1 MQKTESA
8 AKTIFTGTGR
18 GLMGDIKVEVGF
30 SIDSIKIIQEEET
43 VGIGDLALRSIPDR
57 IIAANSL
64 DVDAITSATITT
76 DGIKNA
82 VKDALYQA
90 VEEIT
95 GEALM
100 AEEAGPRP
108 AAAGEMIGTG
118 AGLHGPVVVR
128 VESSDGKTI
137 ENVEVI
143 EHSETPGIGTKAID
157 ELPAIM
163 VQNNSY
169 DVDHISG
176 ATVTSKAIKEGVKEA
191 METGGG
197 TSEQFLVS
205 AIGSNGPIVLSF
217 ETTDGKSIQDIQI
230 VQEQVEFNIP
240 KKVSETDSIST
251 ASMKA
256 EEIEEVVA
264 EIDSVSSPSTA
275 VEEEPEA
282 IVEEVDSVSSP
293 SKAVIEADLST
304 FETAENEYLGQGD
317 GINGAVVVRVT
328 TKDGAKIDAVA
339 VLEHHETEG
348 VGTLAIDAL
357 PKQIV
362 KEQSLELDSIS
373 GASVTSRAIL
383 DATKEALETAKSSN

>member
-8 AKTIFTGTGR
+8 AKTSFTGTGR

-57 IIAANSL
+57 IVEANSL

-100 AEEAGPRP
+100 AEEAGPKS
-108 AAAGEMIGTG
+108 AVAGEMIGTG

-128 VESSDGKTI
+128 VESSDGITI
-137 ENVEVI
+137 ENIEVI

-157 ELPAIM
+157 ELPAII
-163 VQNNSY
+163 VQNNNY

-176 ATVTSKAIKEGVKEA
+176 ATVTSNAIKEGVKEA

-205 AIGSNGPIVLSF
+205 AIGSNGPIMLSF

-230 VQEQVEFNIP
+230 VNEQVEFNIS
-240 KKVSETDSIST
+240 KKVEETDSISA
-251 ASMKA
+251 ASVKA
-256 EEIEEVVA
+256 EEEEV
-264 EIDSVSSPSTA
+264 
-275 VEEEPEA
+275 EEV
-282 IVEEVDSVSSP
+282 VEEVDSISSP

-304 FETAENEYLGQGD
+304 FETGENEYLGQGD
-317 GINGAVVVRVT
+317 GMNGSLVVRIT
-328 TKDGAKIDAVA
+328 TADGTKIDDVT

-348 VGTLAIDAL
+348 IGTLAIDAL

-362 KEQSLELDSIS
+362 KKQSLELDSIS

-383 DATKEALETAKSSN
+383 DGTKEALEKAKSSN

>member
-1 MQKTESA
+1 
-8 AKTIFTGTGR
+8 
-18 GLMGDIKVEVGF
+18 MGDIKVEVGF

-57 IIAANSL
+57 IVEANSL

-100 AEEAGPRP
+100 AEEAGPKS
-108 AAAGEMIGTG
+108 AVAGEMIGTG
-118 AGLHGPVVVR
+118 EGLHGPVVVR
-128 VESSDGKTI
+128 VESSDGNTI
-137 ENVEVI
+137 ENIEVI

-157 ELPAIM
+157 ELPAII
-163 VQNNSY
+163 VQNNNY

-176 ATVTSKAIKEGVKEA
+176 ATVTSNAIKEGVKEA
-191 METGGG
+191 IETSGG

-205 AIGSNGPIVLSF
+205 AIGSNGPIMLSF

-230 VQEQVEFNIP
+230 VNEQVEFNIP
-240 KKVSETDSIST
+240 KKVEETDSVSA
-251 ASMKA
+251 ASVKA
-256 EEIEEVVA
+256 EEEEV
-264 EIDSVSSPSTA
+264 
-275 VEEEPEA
+275 EEV
-282 IVEEVDSVSSP
+282 VEEVDSISSP

-304 FETAENEYLGQGD
+304 FETGENEYLGQGD
-317 GINGAVVVRVT
+317 GMNGSLVVRIT
-328 TKDGAKIDAVA
+328 TADGTKIDDVT

-348 VGTLAIDAL
+348 IGTLAIDAL
-357 PKQIV
+357 PKQII
-362 KEQSLELDSIS
+362 KKQSLELDGIS

-383 DATKEALETAKSSN
+383 DGTKEALEKAKSSN

>member
-8 AKTIFTGTGR
+8 AKTSFTGTGR

-57 IIAANSL
+57 IVEANSL

-100 AEEAGPRP
+100 AEEAGPKS
-108 AAAGEMIGTG
+108 AVAGEMIGTG

-128 VESSDGKTI
+128 VESSDGITI

-157 ELPAIM
+157 ELPAII
-163 VQNNSY
+163 VQNNNY

-176 ATVTSKAIKEGVKEA
+176 ATVTSNAIKEGVKEA

-205 AIGSNGPIVLSF
+205 AIGSNGPIMLSF

-230 VQEQVEFNIP
+230 VNEQVEFNIS
-240 KKVSETDSIST
+240 KKVEETDSVSA
-251 ASMKA
+251 ASVKA
-256 EEIEEVVA
+256 EEEE
-264 EIDSVSSPSTA
+264 
-275 VEEEPEA
+275 
-282 IVEEVDSVSSP
+282 VEEVDSISSP
-293 SKAVIEADLST
+293 SKSVIEADLST
-304 FETAENEYLGQGD
+304 FETGENEYLGQGD
-317 GINGAVVVRVT
+317 GMNGSLVVRIT
-328 TKDGAKIDAVA
+328 TADGTKIDDVT

-348 VGTLAIDAL
+348 IGTLAIDAL

-362 KEQSLELDSIS
+362 KKQSLELDSIS

-383 DATKEALETAKSSN
+383 DGTKEALEKAKSSN

>member
-8 AKTIFTGTGR
+8 AKTSFTGTGR

-57 IIAANSL
+57 IVEANSL

-100 AEEAGPRP
+100 AKEAGPKS
-108 AAAGEMIGTG
+108 AVAGEMIGTG

-128 VESSDGKTI
+128 VESSDGITI

-157 ELPAIM
+157 ELPAII
-163 VQNNSY
+163 VQNNNY

-176 ATVTSKAIKEGVKEA
+176 ATVTSNAIKEGVKEA

-205 AIGSNGPIVLSF
+205 AIGSNGPIMLSF

-230 VQEQVEFNIP
+230 VNEQVEFNIS
-240 KKVSETDSIST
+240 KKVEETDSVSA
-251 ASMKA
+251 ASVKA
-256 EEIEEVVA
+256 EEEEV
-264 EIDSVSSPSTA
+264 
-275 VEEEPEA
+275 EEV
-282 IVEEVDSVSSP
+282 VEEVDSISSP

-304 FETAENEYLGQGD
+304 FETGENEYLGQGD
-317 GINGAVVVRVT
+317 GMNGSLVVRITTADGTNIDDVT
-328 TKDGAKIDAVA
+328 

-348 VGTLAIDAL
+348 IGTLAIDAL

-362 KEQSLELDSIS
+362 KKQSLELDSIS

-383 DATKEALETAKSSN
+383 DGTKEALEKAKSSN

>member
-8 AKTIFTGTGR
+8 AKTTFTGTGK

-30 SIDSIKIIQEEET
+30 SIDSIKIIQEKET

-57 IIAANSL
+57 IIEANSL

-100 AEEAGPRP
+100 AEEAGPKS
-108 AAAGEMIGTG
+108 AVAGEMIGTG

-128 VESSDGKTI
+128 VESSDGNTI
-137 ENVEVI
+137 ENIEVI

-157 ELPAIM
+157 ELPAII

-176 ATVTSKAIKEGVKEA
+176 ATVTSNAIKEGVKEA

-205 AIGSNGPIVLSF
+205 AIGSNGPIMLSF

-230 VQEQVEFNIP
+230 VNEQVEFNIS
-240 KKVSETDSIST
+240 KKVEETDSVSA
-251 ASMKA
+251 ASVKA
-256 EEIEEVVA
+256 EEVKVEEV
-264 EIDSVSSPSTA
+264 
-275 VEEEPEA
+275 
-282 IVEEVDSVSSP
+282 VEEVDSISSP

-304 FETAENEYLGQGD
+304 FETGENEYLGQGD
-317 GINGAVVVRVT
+317 GMNGSLVVRIT
-328 TKDGAKIDAVA
+328 TADGTKIDDVT

-348 VGTLAIDAL
+348 IGTLAIDAL

-362 KEQSLELDSIS
+362 KKQSLELDSIS

-383 DATKEALETAKSSN
+383 DGTKEALEKAKSSN

>member
-8 AKTIFTGTGR
+8 AKTSFTGTGR

-57 IIAANSL
+57 IIEANSL

-100 AEEAGPRP
+100 AEEAGPKS
-108 AAAGEMIGTG
+108 AVAGEMIGTG

-128 VESSDGKTI
+128 VESSDGITI
-137 ENVEVI
+137 ENIEVI

-157 ELPAIM
+157 ELPAII
-163 VQNNSY
+163 VQNNNY

-176 ATVTSKAIKEGVKEA
+176 ATVTSNAIKEGVKEA

-205 AIGSNGPIVLSF
+205 AIGSNGPIMLSF

-230 VQEQVEFNIP
+230 VNEQVEFNIS
-240 KKVSETDSIST
+240 KKVEETDSVSA
-251 ASMKA
+251 ASVKA
-256 EEIEEVVA
+256 EEEEV
-264 EIDSVSSPSTA
+264 
-275 VEEEPEA
+275 EEV
-282 IVEEVDSVSSP
+282 VEEVDSISSP

-304 FETAENEYLGQGD
+304 FETGENEYLGQGD
-317 GINGAVVVRVT
+317 GMNGSLVVRIT
-328 TKDGAKIDAVA
+328 TADGTKIDDVT

-348 VGTLAIDAL
+348 IGTLAIDAL

-362 KEQSLELDSIS
+362 KKQSLELDSIS

-383 DATKEALETAKSSN
+383 DGTKEALEKAKSSN

>member
-8 AKTIFTGTGR
+8 AKTSFTGTGR

-57 IIAANSL
+57 IVEANSL

-100 AEEAGPRP
+100 AEEAGPKS
-108 AAAGEMIGTG
+108 AVAGEMIGTG

-128 VESSDGKTI
+128 VESSDGITI

-157 ELPAIM
+157 ELPAII
-163 VQNNSY
+163 VQNNNY

-176 ATVTSKAIKEGVKEA
+176 ATVTSNAIKEGVKEA

-205 AIGSNGPIVLSF
+205 AIGSNGPIMLSF

-230 VQEQVEFNIP
+230 VNEQVEFNIS
-240 KKVSETDSIST
+240 KKVEETDSVSA
-251 ASMKA
+251 ASVKA
-256 EEIEEVVA
+256 EEEEV
-264 EIDSVSSPSTA
+264 
-275 VEEEPEA
+275 EEV
-282 IVEEVDSVSSP
+282 VEEVDSISSP

-304 FETAENEYLGQGD
+304 FETGENEYLGQGD
-317 GINGAVVVRVT
+317 GMNGSLVVRIT
-328 TKDGAKIDAVA
+328 TADGTKIDDVT

-348 VGTLAIDAL
+348 IGTLAIDAL

-362 KEQSLELDSIS
+362 KKQSLELDSIS

-383 DATKEALETAKSSN
+383 DGTKEALEKAKSSN

>member
-8 AKTIFTGTGR
+8 AKTSFTGTGR

-57 IIAANSL
+57 IVEANSL

-100 AEEAGPRP
+100 AEEAGPKS
-108 AAAGEMIGTG
+108 AVAGEMIGTG

-128 VESSDGKTI
+128 VESSDGNTI

-157 ELPAIM
+157 ELPAII
-163 VQNNSY
+163 VQNNNY

-176 ATVTSKAIKEGVKEA
+176 ATVTSNAIKEGVKEA

-205 AIGSNGPIVLSF
+205 AIGSNGPIMLSF

-230 VQEQVEFNIP
+230 VNEQVEFNIS
-240 KKVSETDSIST
+240 KKVEETDSVSA
-251 ASMKA
+251 ASVKA
-256 EEIEEVVA
+256 EEEEV
-264 EIDSVSSPSTA
+264 
-275 VEEEPEA
+275 EEV
-282 IVEEVDSVSSP
+282 VEEVDSISSP

-304 FETAENEYLGQGD
+304 FETGENEYLGQGD
-317 GINGAVVVRVT
+317 GMNGSLVVRIT
-328 TKDGAKIDAVA
+328 TADGTKIDDVT

-348 VGTLAIDAL
+348 IGTLAIDAL

-362 KEQSLELDSIS
+362 KKQSLELDSIS

-383 DATKEALETAKSSN
+383 DGTKEALEKAKSSN

>member
-8 AKTIFTGTGR
+8 AKTSFTGTGR

-57 IIAANSL
+57 IVEANSL

-100 AEEAGPRP
+100 AEEAGQKS
-108 AAAGEMIGTG
+108 AVAGEMIGTG

-128 VESSDGKTI
+128 VESSDGITI
-137 ENVEVI
+137 ENIEVI

-157 ELPAIM
+157 ELPAII
-163 VQNNSY
+163 VQNNNY

-176 ATVTSKAIKEGVKEA
+176 ATVTSNAIKEGVKEA

-205 AIGSNGPIVLSF
+205 AIGSNGPIMLSF

-230 VQEQVEFNIP
+230 VNEQVEFNIS
-240 KKVSETDSIST
+240 KKVEETDSVSA
-251 ASMKA
+251 ASVKA
-256 EEIEEVVA
+256 EEEEV
-264 EIDSVSSPSTA
+264 
-275 VEEEPEA
+275 EEV
-282 IVEEVDSVSSP
+282 VEEVDSISSP

-304 FETAENEYLGQGD
+304 FETGENEYLGQGD
-317 GINGAVVVRVT
+317 GMNGSLVVRIT
-328 TKDGAKIDAVA
+328 TADGTKIDDVT

-348 VGTLAIDAL
+348 IGTLAIDAL

-362 KEQSLELDSIS
+362 KKQSLELDSIS

-383 DATKEALETAKSSN
+383 DGTKEALEKAKSSN

>member
-8 AKTIFTGTGR
+8 AKTSFTGTGR

-57 IIAANSL
+57 IVEANSL

-100 AEEAGPRP
+100 AKEAGPKS
-108 AAAGEMIGTG
+108 AVAGEMIGTG

-128 VESSDGKTI
+128 VESSDGITI

-157 ELPAIM
+157 ELPAII
-163 VQNNSY
+163 VQNNNY

-176 ATVTSKAIKEGVKEA
+176 ATVTSNAIKEGVKEA

-205 AIGSNGPIVLSF
+205 AIGSNGPIMLSF

-230 VQEQVEFNIP
+230 VNEQVEFNIS
-240 KKVSETDSIST
+240 KKVEETDSVSA
-251 ASMKA
+251 ASVKA
-256 EEIEEVVA
+256 EEEEV
-264 EIDSVSSPSTA
+264 
-275 VEEEPEA
+275 EEV
-282 IVEEVDSVSSP
+282 VEEVDSISSP

-304 FETAENEYLGQGD
+304 FETGENEYLGQGD
-317 GINGAVVVRVT
+317 GMNGSLVVRIT
-328 TKDGAKIDAVA
+328 TADGTKIDDVT

-348 VGTLAIDAL
+348 IGTLAIDAL

-362 KEQSLELDSIS
+362 KKQSLELDSIS

-383 DATKEALETAKSSN
+383 DGTKEALEKAKSSN

>member
-8 AKTIFTGTGR
+8 AKTSFTGTGR

-57 IIAANSL
+57 IVEANSL

-100 AEEAGPRP
+100 AEEAGPKS
-108 AAAGEMIGTG
+108 AVAGEMIGTG

-128 VESSDGKTI
+128 VESSDGITI
-137 ENVEVI
+137 ENIEVI

-157 ELPAIM
+157 ELPAII
-163 VQNNSY
+163 VQNNNY

-176 ATVTSKAIKEGVKEA
+176 ATVTSNAIKEGVKEA

-205 AIGSNGPIVLSF
+205 AIGSNGPIMLSF

-230 VQEQVEFNIP
+230 VNEQVEFNIS
-240 KKVSETDSIST
+240 KKVEETDSVSA
-251 ASMKA
+251 ASVKA
-256 EEIEEVVA
+256 EEEEV
-264 EIDSVSSPSTA
+264 
-275 VEEEPEA
+275 EEV
-282 IVEEVDSVSSP
+282 VEEVDSISSP

-304 FETAENEYLGQGD
+304 FETGENEYLGQGD
-317 GINGAVVVRVT
+317 GMNGSLVVRIT
-328 TKDGAKIDAVA
+328 TADGTKIDDVT

-348 VGTLAIDAL
+348 IGTLAIDAL

-362 KEQSLELDSIS
+362 KKQSLELDSIS

-383 DATKEALETAKSSN
+383 DGTKEALEKAKSSN

>member
-8 AKTIFTGTGR
+8 AKTSFTGTGR

-30 SIDSIKIIQEEET
+30 SIDSIKIIQEKET

-57 IIAANSL
+57 IIEANSL

-100 AEEAGPRP
+100 AEEAGPKS
-108 AAAGEMIGTG
+108 AVAGEMIGTG

-128 VESSDGKTI
+128 VESSDGITI
-137 ENVEVI
+137 ENIEVI

-157 ELPAIM
+157 ELPAII
-163 VQNNSY
+163 VQNNNY

-176 ATVTSKAIKEGVKEA
+176 ATVTSNAIKEGVKEA

-205 AIGSNGPIVLSF
+205 AIGSNGPIMLSF

-230 VQEQVEFNIP
+230 VNEQVEFNIS
-240 KKVSETDSIST
+240 KKVEETDSVSA
-251 ASMKA
+251 ASVKA
-256 EEIEEVVA
+256 EEEEV
-264 EIDSVSSPSTA
+264 
-275 VEEEPEA
+275 EEV
-282 IVEEVDSVSSP
+282 VEEVDSISSP

-304 FETAENEYLGQGD
+304 FETGENEYLGQGD
-317 GINGAVVVRVT
+317 GMNGSLVVRIT
-328 TKDGAKIDAVA
+328 TADGTKIDDVT

-348 VGTLAIDAL
+348 IGTLAIDAL

-362 KEQSLELDSIS
+362 KKQSLELDSIS

-383 DATKEALETAKSSN
+383 DGTKEALEKAKSSN

>member
-8 AKTIFTGTGR
+8 AKTSFTGTGR

-57 IIAANSL
+57 IVEANSL

-100 AEEAGPRP
+100 AEEAGPKS
-108 AAAGEMIGTG
+108 AVAGEMIGTG

-128 VESSDGKTI
+128 VESSDGITI

-157 ELPAIM
+157 ELPAII
-163 VQNNSY
+163 VQNNNY

-176 ATVTSKAIKEGVKEA
+176 ATVTSNAIKEGVKEA

-205 AIGSNGPIVLSF
+205 AIGSNGPIMLSF

-230 VQEQVEFNIP
+230 VNEQVEFNIS
-240 KKVSETDSIST
+240 KKVEETDSVSA
-251 ASMKA
+251 ASVKA
-256 EEIEEVVA
+256 EEEEV
-264 EIDSVSSPSTA
+264 
-275 VEEEPEA
+275 EEV
-282 IVEEVDSVSSP
+282 VEEVDSISSP

-304 FETAENEYLGQGD
+304 FETGENEYLGQAD
-317 GINGAVVVRVT
+317 GMNGSLVVRIT
-328 TKDGAKIDAVA
+328 TADGTKIDDVT

-348 VGTLAIDAL
+348 IGTLAIDAL

-362 KEQSLELDSIS
+362 KKQSLELDSIS

-383 DATKEALETAKSSN
+383 DGTKEALEKAKSSN

>member
-8 AKTIFTGTGR
+8 AKTSFTGTGR

-57 IIAANSL
+57 IVEANSL

-95 GEALM
+95 GEAIM
-100 AEEAGPRP
+100 AEEAGPKS
-108 AAAGEMIGTG
+108 AVAGEMIGTG

-128 VESSDGKTI
+128 VESSDGITI
-137 ENVEVI
+137 ENIEVI

-157 ELPAIM
+157 ELPAII
-163 VQNNSY
+163 VQNNNY

-176 ATVTSKAIKEGVKEA
+176 ATVTSNAIKEGVKEA

-205 AIGSNGPIVLSF
+205 AIGSNGPIMLSF

-230 VQEQVEFNIP
+230 VNEQVEFNIS
-240 KKVSETDSIST
+240 KKVEETDSVSA
-251 ASMKA
+251 ASVKA
-256 EEIEEVVA
+256 EEEEVEEVVG
-264 EIDSVSSPSTA
+264 
-275 VEEEPEA
+275 
-282 IVEEVDSVSSP
+282 EVDSISSP

-304 FETAENEYLGQGD
+304 FETGENEYLGQAD
-317 GINGAVVVRVT
+317 GMNGSLVVRIT
-328 TKDGAKIDAVA
+328 TADGTKIDDVT

-348 VGTLAIDAL
+348 IGTLAIDAL

-362 KEQSLELDSIS
+362 KKQSLELDSIS

-383 DATKEALETAKSSN
+383 DGTKEALEKAKSSN

>member
-8 AKTIFTGTGR
+8 AKTSFTGTGR

-57 IIAANSL
+57 IVEANSL

-100 AEEAGPRP
+100 AEEAGPKS
-108 AAAGEMIGTG
+108 AVAGEMIGTG

-128 VESSDGKTI
+128 VESSDGNTI
-137 ENVEVI
+137 ENIEVI

-157 ELPAIM
+157 ELPAII
-163 VQNNSY
+163 VQNNNY

-176 ATVTSKAIKEGVKEA
+176 ATVTSNAIKEGVKEA

-205 AIGSNGPIVLSF
+205 AIGSNGPIMLSF

-230 VQEQVEFNIP
+230 VNEQVEFNIP
-240 KKVSETDSIST
+240 KKVEETDSVSA
-251 ASMKA
+251 ASVKA
-256 EEIEEVVA
+256 EEEEV
-264 EIDSVSSPSTA
+264 
-275 VEEEPEA
+275 EEV
-282 IVEEVDSVSSP
+282 VEEVDSISSP

-304 FETAENEYLGQGD
+304 FETGENEYLGQGD
-317 GINGAVVVRVT
+317 GINGSLVVRIT
-328 TKDGAKIDAVA
+328 TADGTKIDDVT

-348 VGTLAIDAL
+348 IGTLAIDAL

-362 KEQSLELDSIS
+362 KKQSLELDSIS

-383 DATKEALETAKSSN
+383 DGTKEALEKAKSSN

>member
-8 AKTIFTGTGR
+8 AKTSFTGTGR

-57 IIAANSL
+57 IVEANSL
-64 DVDAITSATITT
+64 DIDAITSATITT

-100 AEEAGPRP
+100 AKEAGPKS
-108 AAAGEMIGTG
+108 AVAGEMIGTG

-128 VESSDGKTI
+128 VESSDGITI
-137 ENVEVI
+137 ENIEVI

-157 ELPAIM
+157 ELPAII
-163 VQNNSY
+163 VQNNNY

-176 ATVTSKAIKEGVKEA
+176 ATVTSNAIKEGVKEA

-205 AIGSNGPIVLSF
+205 AIGSNGPIMLSF

-230 VQEQVEFNIP
+230 VNEQVEFNIS
-240 KKVSETDSIST
+240 KKVEETDSVSA
-251 ASMKA
+251 ASVKA
-256 EEIEEVVA
+256 EEEEV
-264 EIDSVSSPSTA
+264 
-275 VEEEPEA
+275 EEV
-282 IVEEVDSVSSP
+282 VEEVDSISSP

-304 FETAENEYLGQGD
+304 FETGENEYLGQGD
-317 GINGAVVVRVT
+317 GMNGSLVVRIT
-328 TKDGAKIDAVA
+328 TADGTKIDDVT

-348 VGTLAIDAL
+348 IGTLAIDAL

-362 KEQSLELDSIS
+362 KKQSLELDSIS

-383 DATKEALETAKSSN
+383 DGTKEALEKAKSSN

>member
-8 AKTIFTGTGR
+8 AKTSFTGTGR

-57 IIAANSL
+57 IVEANSL

-100 AEEAGPRP
+100 AEEAGPKS
-108 AAAGEMIGTG
+108 AVAGEMIGTG

-128 VESSDGKTI
+128 VESSDGITI
-137 ENVEVI
+137 ENIEVI

-157 ELPAIM
+157 ELPAII
-163 VQNNSY
+163 VQNNNY

-176 ATVTSKAIKEGVKEA
+176 ATVTSNAIKEGVKEA

-205 AIGSNGPIVLSF
+205 AIGSNGPIMLSF

-230 VQEQVEFNIP
+230 VNEQVEFNIS
-240 KKVSETDSIST
+240 KKVEETDSVSA
-251 ASMKA
+251 ASVKA
-256 EEIEEVVA
+256 EEEEV
-264 EIDSVSSPSTA
+264 
-275 VEEEPEA
+275 EEV
-282 IVEEVDSVSSP
+282 VEEVDSISSP

-304 FETAENEYLGQGD
+304 FETGENEYLGQAD
-317 GINGAVVVRVT
+317 GMNGSLVVRIT
-328 TKDGAKIDAVA
+328 TADGTKIDDVT

-348 VGTLAIDAL
+348 IGTLAIDAL

-362 KEQSLELDSIS
+362 KKQSLELDSIS

-383 DATKEALETAKSSN
+383 DGTKEALEKAKSSN

>member
-8 AKTIFTGTGR
+8 AKTSFTGTGR

-57 IIAANSL
+57 IVEANSL

-100 AEEAGPRP
+100 AEEAGPKS
-108 AAAGEMIGTG
+108 AVAGEMIGTG

-128 VESSDGKTI
+128 VESSDGITI

-157 ELPAIM
+157 ELPAII
-163 VQNNSY
+163 VQNNNY

-176 ATVTSKAIKEGVKEA
+176 ATVTSNAIKEGVKEA

-205 AIGSNGPIVLSF
+205 AIGSNGPIMLSF

-230 VQEQVEFNIP
+230 VNEQVEFNIS
-240 KKVSETDSIST
+240 KKVEETDSVSA
-251 ASMKA
+251 ASVKA
-256 EEIEEVVA
+256 EEVKVEET
-264 EIDSVSSPSTA
+264 DSVSAASVKA
-275 VEEEPEA
+275 EEEE
-282 IVEEVDSVSSP
+282 VEEVDSISSP
-293 SKAVIEADLST
+293 SKSVIEADLST
-304 FETAENEYLGQGD
+304 FETGENEYLGQGD
-317 GINGAVVVRVT
+317 GMNGSLVVRIT
-328 TKDGAKIDAVA
+328 TADGTKIDDVT

-348 VGTLAIDAL
+348 IGTLAIDAL

-362 KEQSLELDSIS
+362 KKQSLELDSIS

-383 DATKEALETAKSSN
+383 DGTKEALEKAKSSN

>member
-8 AKTIFTGTGR
+8 AKTSFTGTGR

-57 IIAANSL
+57 IVEANSL

-100 AEEAGPRP
+100 AEEAGPKS
-108 AAAGEMIGTG
+108 AVAGEIIGTG

-128 VESSDGKTI
+128 VESSDGNTI

-157 ELPAIM
+157 ELPAII
-163 VQNNSY
+163 VQNNNY

-176 ATVTSKAIKEGVKEA
+176 ATVTSNAIKEGVKEA

-205 AIGSNGPIVLSF
+205 AIGSNGPIMLSF

-230 VQEQVEFNIP
+230 VNEQVEFNIS
-240 KKVSETDSIST
+240 KKVEETDSVSA
-251 ASMKA
+251 ASVKA
-256 EEIEEVVA
+256 EEVKVEET
-264 EIDSVSSPSTA
+264 DSVSAASVKA
-275 VEEEPEA
+275 EEEEVEEV
-282 IVEEVDSVSSP
+282 VEEVDSISSP
-293 SKAVIEADLST
+293 SKAVIEAVLST
-304 FETAENEYLGQGD
+304 FETGENEYLGQGD
-317 GINGAVVVRVT
+317 GMNGSLVVRIT
-328 TKDGAKIDAVA
+328 TADGTKIDDVT

-348 VGTLAIDAL
+348 IGTLAIDAL

-362 KEQSLELDSIS
+362 KKQSLELDSIS

-383 DATKEALETAKSSN
+383 DGTKEALEKAKSSN

>member
-8 AKTIFTGTGR
+8 AKTSFTGTGR

-57 IIAANSL
+57 IVEANSL

-100 AEEAGPRP
+100 AEEAGPKS
-108 AAAGEMIGTG
+108 AVAGEMIGTG

-128 VESSDGKTI
+128 VESSDGITI

-157 ELPAIM
+157 ELPAII
-163 VQNNSY
+163 VQNNNY

-176 ATVTSKAIKEGVKEA
+176 ATVTSNAIKEGVKEA

-205 AIGSNGPIVLSF
+205 AIGSNGPIMLSF

-230 VQEQVEFNIP
+230 VNEQVEFNIS
-240 KKVSETDSIST
+240 KKVEETDSVSA
-251 ASMKA
+251 ASVKA
-256 EEIEEVVA
+256 EEEEV
-264 EIDSVSSPSTA
+264 
-275 VEEEPEA
+275 EEV
-282 IVEEVDSVSSP
+282 VEEVDSISSP

-304 FETAENEYLGQGD
+304 FETGENEYLGQGD
-317 GINGAVVVRVT
+317 GMNGSLVVRIT
-328 TKDGAKIDAVA
+328 TVDGTKIDDVT

-348 VGTLAIDAL
+348 IGTLAIDAL

-362 KEQSLELDSIS
+362 KKQSLELDSIS

-383 DATKEALETAKSSN
+383 DGTKEALEKAKSSN

>member
-8 AKTIFTGTGR
+8 AKTSFTGTGR

-57 IIAANSL
+57 IVEANSL

-100 AEEAGPRP
+100 AEEAGPKS
-108 AAAGEMIGTG
+108 AVAGEMIGTG

-128 VESSDGKTI
+128 VESSDGITI
-137 ENVEVI
+137 ENIEVI

-157 ELPAIM
+157 ELPAII
-163 VQNNSY
+163 VQNNNY

-176 ATVTSKAIKEGVKEA
+176 ATVTSNAIKEGVKEA

-197 TSEQFLVS
+197 TSEQFLIS
-205 AIGSNGPIVLSF
+205 AIGSNGPIMLSF

-230 VQEQVEFNIP
+230 VNEQVEFNIS
-240 KKVSETDSIST
+240 KKVEETDSVSA
-251 ASMKA
+251 ASVKA
-256 EEIEEVVA
+256 EEEEV
-264 EIDSVSSPSTA
+264 
-275 VEEEPEA
+275 EEV
-282 IVEEVDSVSSP
+282 VEEVDSISSP

-304 FETAENEYLGQGD
+304 FETGENEYLGQGD
-317 GINGAVVVRVT
+317 GMNGSLVVRIT
-328 TKDGAKIDAVA
+328 TADGTKIDDVT

-348 VGTLAIDAL
+348 IGTLAIDAL

-362 KEQSLELDSIS
+362 KKQSLELDSIS

-383 DATKEALETAKSSN
+383 DGTKEALEKAKSSN